1 MLHDGRYNAN
11 FSNDSWRCSSSHH
24 RLQLRA
30 TWETSQEIFK
40 KDFILHSHDWNFI
53 NIRPTSASQIT
64 LSEQKPIQIDKFFRC
79 PDVSNINFIV
89 SRCKEL
95 LVDFFSAD
103 VGPDGH
109 KLISRRARPLLR
121 ATPRCSGSAVE
132 LAGAA
137 LFWICR
143 LGWVSQGDHCRN
155 FRFSELTGHFRRQ
168 YCSWC
173 NGVMTH
179 HLKKRRC
186 YGVLVSVRHHLRV
199 AQNPLGRSLKD
210 AHNETDETWGPEEVE
225 PCGAR
230 CHDQQRHAAEMAGC
244 HLLCVWCSHKAVA
257 NSRLD

>member
-1 MLHDGRYNAN
+1 M
-11 FSNDSWRCSSSHH
+11 
-24 RLQLRA
+24 
-30 TWETSQEIFK
+30 
-40 KDFILHSHDWNFI
+40 

-64 LSEQKPIQIDKFFRC
+64 LSEPIQIDKFFRR

-103 VGPDGH
+103 VGLDGH
-109 KLISRRARPLLR
+109 KLISRSARPLLR

-132 LAGAA
+132 LAGVA

-143 LGWVSQGDHCRN
+143 LGWVSQGDHWRN
-155 FRFSELTGHFRRQ
+155 FRFSELTGRFRRQ

-186 YGVLVSVRHHLRV
+186 YGVLGSVRYHLRV
-199 AQNPLGRSLKD
+199 AQNPSGRSLKD

-225 PCGAR
+225 LCGAR
-230 CHDQQRHAAEMAGC
+230 CHDQ
-244 HLLCVWCSHKAVA
+244 
-257 NSRLD
+257 